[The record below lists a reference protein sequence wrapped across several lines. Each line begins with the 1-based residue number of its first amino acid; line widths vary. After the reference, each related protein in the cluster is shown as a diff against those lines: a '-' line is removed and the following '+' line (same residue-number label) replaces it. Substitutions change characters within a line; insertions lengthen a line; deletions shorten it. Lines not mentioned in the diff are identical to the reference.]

1 MNYSYYNT
9 LQKLCYKIT
18 ELQAYFAFIL
28 LNLLSNQLAAK
39 RGQERPREARNPNLD
54 SDQRIPY
61 YACTPCL

>member
-28 LNLLSNQLAAK
+28 LNLLTKVGVSSEHKYPPVPEYVKRADAK
-39 RGQERPREARNPNLD
+39 KL
-54 SDQRIPY
+54 
-61 YACTPCL
+61 